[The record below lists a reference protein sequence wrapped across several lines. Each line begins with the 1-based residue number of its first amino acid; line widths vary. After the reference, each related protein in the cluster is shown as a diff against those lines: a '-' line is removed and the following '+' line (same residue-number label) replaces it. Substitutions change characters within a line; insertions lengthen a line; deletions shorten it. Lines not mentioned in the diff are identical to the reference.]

1 MKLLRGLDP
10 LQVVAL
16 VLLSAPAIGVVLLG
30 LYGLWRSDQTLW
42 WLAGFVVSALVGY
55 GLQQWCVRRD
65 RRLLSEAVT
74 QADPDWPPEADEVWR
89 RVDAL
94 AEELEP
100 DEWPLDDGGRLWA
113 LGRLA
118 LETVAEAYH
127 PGTERPLLE
136 LTVPHALLI
145 VERASRDLR
154 GDIVEHVPLSHRL
167 TIGDLLRVQRW
178 KERAERAYDVYRAG
192 RVVINPLDALI
203 GEAWRQL
210 RNRSFGVARVELH
223 RWLLRA
229 YVRKVGF
236 YAIDLYSGRLP
247 LEETK
252 AGGRT
257 GGVGESQASAEAGK
271 PEPGSELAP
280 LSIVVL
286 GRTGAG
292 KSSLINALFGRL
304 TAATDVLPGATPGV
318 CAYELEREGFTRA
331 RVFDTPGCD
340 GEECDPAAFER
351 LVDAADLVL
360 WVSMVT
366 RPDRGAER
374 AVLDSLRERTVQRR
388 NRRPPPLIVAATGID
403 RLRPAAEWAPPYDL
417 EAVSRPK
424 AASIRAAV
432 EALAADLD
440 IDLARVVPVCLA
452 EGREYNVEDGL
463 WSTMLTVQDEAL
475 RARLLRCLESRRHDE
490 HWTLMMRQLRAAG
503 RLLGGLPERV
513 VDHMRR

>member
-16 VLLSAPAIGVVLLG
+16 VLLSAPAIGVVFLG
-30 LYGLWRSDQTLW
+30 LYALWRSDQTLW
-42 WLAGFVVSALVGY
+42 WLAGFVLSAVIGY

-65 RRLLSEAVT
+65 RRLLEEAVT
-74 QADPDWPPEADEVWR
+74 QADPDWPPEADEVWQ

-94 AEELEP
+94 AESLEP
-100 DEWPLDDGGRLWA
+100 DDWPLDDGGRLLT
-113 LGRLA
+113 LGRRT
-118 LETVAEAYH
+118 LEAVAEAYH

-178 KERAERAYDVYRAG
+178 KEQAERAYDLYRAG

-210 RNRSFGVARVELH
+210 RNRSFGLARVELH

-247 LEETK
+247 LDERETSRP
-252 AGGRT
+252 AGAR
-257 GGVGESQASAEAGK
+257 GEHQSSTQASEAETAT
-271 PEPGSELAP
+271 ELAP

-286 GRTGAG
+286 GRAGAG

-304 TAATDVLPGATPGV
+304 TAATDVLPGATSGV
-318 CAYELEREGFTRA
+318 RAYELEREGFTRA

-340 GEECDPAAFER
+340 GEDSDPAALQR
-351 LVDAADLVL
+351 LVGEADLVL

-366 RPDRGAER
+366 RPDRAGER
-374 AVLDSLRERTVQRR
+374 AMLDDLRARSAQRR
-388 NRRPPPLIVAATGID
+388 NRRPPPFIVVATGID

-417 EAVSRPK
+417 ETAARPK
-424 AASIRAAV
+424 AVSIRAAV
-432 EALAADLD
+432 EALAVDLD
-440 IDLARVVPVCLA
+440 IDLAGVVPVCLA

-463 WSTMLTVQDEAL
+463 WSSMLAVQDEAL
-475 RARLLRCLESRRHDE
+475 RARLLRCLENRRQNE
-490 HWTLMMRQLRAAG
+490 NWTLMMRQLRSAG
-503 RLLGGLPERV
+503 RLLGELPERFA
-513 VDHMRR
+513 DRMRR

>member
-10 LQVVAL
+10 LQVLAL
-16 VLLSAPAIGVVLLG
+16 LLLSAPAIGVVLLG

-42 WLAGFVVSALVGY
+42 WLAGFVLSGLAGY

-65 RRLLSEAVT
+65 RRLLEEAVT
-74 QADPDWPPEADEVWR
+74 QADPDWPPEAEEVWR
-89 RVDAL
+89 RVDAM
-94 AEELEP
+94 AEALEP
-100 DEWPLDDGGRLWA
+100 DDWPLDDGGRLLA
-113 LGRLA
+113 LGRRT

-127 PGTERPLLE
+127 PDTERPLLE
-136 LTVPHALLI
+136 LTVPHALMI

-178 KERAERAYDVYRAG
+178 KEQAEKAYNLYRAG

-210 RNRSFGVARVELH
+210 RNRSFGLARIELH

-247 LEETK
+247 LDEVETSRS
-252 AGGRT
+252 AGAA
-257 GGVGESQASAEAGK
+257 GERSASAQAG
-271 PEPGSELAP
+271 EPPVSELAP

-286 GRTGAG
+286 GRAGAG

-304 TAATDVLPGATPGV
+304 TAATDVLPGSSAGV
-318 CAYELEREGFTRA
+318 RAYELEREGFTRA

-340 GEECDPAAFER
+340 GEDVDPAVLQR
-351 LVDAADLVL
+351 LVDEADLVL

-366 RPDRGAER
+366 RPDRATER
-374 AVLDSLRERTVQRR
+374 AMLDDLRARSARRR
-388 NRRPPPLIVAATGID
+388 NRRPPPFIIAATGID

-417 EAVSRPK
+417 EAESRPK

-432 EALAADLD
+432 EALALDLD
-440 IDLARVVPVCLA
+440 IELVKVVPVCLA

-463 WSTMLTVQDEAL
+463 WSSMLAVQDEAL
-475 RARLLRCLESRRHDE
+475 RARLLRCLEKRRQE
-490 HWTLMMRQLRAAG
+490 ENWALMMRQLRAAG
-503 RLLGGLPERV
+503 RLLGALPERF